1 MTPMK
6 KQLNTDA
13 ITNELRGQSA
23 FFPYKKAPV
32 AQQTSASP
40 DKPSVQPS
48 VQEVTPAPR
57 PVPPVRGVPPVPPV
71 PLVRGQSLARRV
83 MKQRHPFDIYQDQY
97 EALQQLA
104 LEERKQDLVG
114 SMSAM
119 VREAI
124 DVLIEKRRKK

>member
-1 MTPMK
+1 MTHMK

-32 AQQTSASP
+32 AQQASASP
-40 DKPSVQPS
+40 DKPA
-48 VQEVTPAPR
+48 VQEPAPTPQ
-57 PVPPVRGVPPVPPV
+57 PVPPVRGVPPVP
-71 PLVRGQSLARRV
+71 LVRGQSPARRV

-97 EALQQLA
+97 ETLQQLA
-104 LEERKQDLVG
+104 LEERKQGLVG

-124 DVLIEKRRKK
+124 DALIEKRRRK